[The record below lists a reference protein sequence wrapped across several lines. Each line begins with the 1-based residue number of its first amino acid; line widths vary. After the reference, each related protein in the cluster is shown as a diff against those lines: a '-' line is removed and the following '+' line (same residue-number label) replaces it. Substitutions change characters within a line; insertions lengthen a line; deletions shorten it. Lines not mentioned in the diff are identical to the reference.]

1 MKKDSYKSKI
11 YLYFKYV
18 LISFIMI
25 FGLIY
30 LNIEFLEQSKIE
42 HPIDILHHHLFSV
55 YYFFL
60 FFQFYDI
67 FIKKMIRH
75 EK

>member
-1 MKKDSYKSKI
+1 MEDYKSKI

-42 HPIDILHHHLFSV
+42 HPIDIIHHHLFSV
-55 YYFFL
+55 YYVFL
-60 FFQFYDI
+60 IFQFYDI
-67 FIKKMIRH
+67 FIKKR
-75 EK
+75 